1 MRRVG
6 FLSALVL
13 VLSGFAAPAV
23 FADPPRT
30 IYVRPDTTAADAVT
44 GTSCLLPNYQ
54 GSNGLK
60 SAITNALVGDVIVLC
75 NDSIYGASPA
85 NRTFSLSNTTLSV
98 GVTFASEI
106 NNPIRRPKILT
117 NNFTID
123 TNVAE
128 TTSFE
133 SLNFVNSTAT
143 GSGTDCTTT
152 ASCGGAVDVKS
163 GSVEFDRVVFANNS
177 ATYGGALALT
187 SAEGDSIV
195 AVDRSTFIAN
205 SAATNGGAI
214 FVGSGNQ
221 ATVTN
226 SVFHINVVA
235 SGNGSAVYA
244 SQGVAELNFNSIVN
258 NTGDSVLYGAGITLN
273 NSILG
278 QRLISDPICDPSVE
292 IGDGNFVSDNSC
304 GDLPSYSS
312 ATKDVSVQIPFG
324 QMRIGRI
331 YESVV
336 DGLQYFRVLSESP
349 VVDYITF
356 DEATDPETSIAS
368 VNSNRPYSDP
378 SVETDRADVG
388 AVEVGASQL
397 LVREFESELTYS
409 GLIIAEKLSVGGTM
423 IPTSTVRI
431 MTPLETYDVTKKKVD
446 SSGNAIITTQE
457 RHDITVGMQIDV
469 SGVGSG
475 LNGIHTITAVSSRT
489 FTFDTNASTL
499 AETVVTPW
507 GMAVHKEK
515 AKITYTSLTPEVC
528 TLASNK
534 NPAIIPQANT
544 GVCEVEIYSPA
555 ANGYEEVYE
564 YVSLQMLIQV
574 KSSKPQNVSVSKIL
588 KNGVTVKWVKP
599 FTTGKGKLLRYEIT
613 FYRQSKPK
621 EVRLTVKV
629 SPYKLTSKITKL
641 AKNMPYIVR
650 VRAITAAGK
659 SVPSTDVLFKTKK

>member
-30 IYVRPDTTAADAVT
+30 VYVRPDSTAADAVT

-123 TNVAE
+123 TEVAE

-163 GSVEFDRVVFANNS
+163 GTVEFDRVVFASNS
-177 ATYGGALALT
+177 ATFGGAIALT
-187 SAEGDSIV
+187 SAEGDSV
-195 AVDRSTFIAN
+195 VVVDRSTFIAN

-278 QRLISDPICDPSVE
+278 QRLISDPLCDPSVE

-312 ATKDVSVQIPFG
+312 ETQDISVQIPFG
-324 QMRIGRI
+324 QIRIGRI

-356 DEATDPETSIAS
+356 DEVNDPETSIAS

-378 SVETDRADVG
+378 SVEIERADVG

-515 AKITYTSLTPEVC
+515 AKITYTSLTPDVC

-599 FTTGKGKLLRYEIT
+599 FTIGKGKLLRYEVS